1 MQAPGWLLPLNTRE
15 HARPQTSSE
24 EEITHGV
31 SESKQNPGGLPS
43 QRLIANLIKMGLH
56 FWKEIHVLRP
66 LAWALM
72 AIYSSHCAKEL
83 FRVNIAS
90 ILIFRDTC
98 WPDLISEFL
107 PALLKLSGLPDDER
121 FPLQFTAGHEGLE
134 STSLPSFPI
143 MFISSSF
150 QVAQTC
156 VAVSHLAFPFW
167 LGMKSIAKLLNRIE

>member
-1 MQAPGWLLPLNTRE
+1 MQAPGRLLPLNTRE

-90 ILIFRDTC
+90 ILIFGDTC
-98 WPDLISEFL
+98 WPDRST
-107 PALLKLSGLPDDER
+107 LSNTAER
-121 FPLQFTAGHEGLE
+121 LRKMRTE
-134 STSLPSFPI
+134 I
-143 MFISSSF
+143 
-150 QVAQTC
+150 
-156 VAVSHLAFPFW
+156 
-167 LGMKSIAKLLNRIE
+167 